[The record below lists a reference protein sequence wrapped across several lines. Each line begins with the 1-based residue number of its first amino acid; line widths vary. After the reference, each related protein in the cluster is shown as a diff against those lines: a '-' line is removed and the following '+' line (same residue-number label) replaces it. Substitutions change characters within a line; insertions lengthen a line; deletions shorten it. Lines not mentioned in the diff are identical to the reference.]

1 MELTWYGRTC
11 VRMRSKDAVVV
22 ADAYQSVVGP
32 TGRGIT
38 GDIVTYSHPDDT
50 PHPQGE
56 RARCPATAATLLP
69 SSLEEAFCLDGPGE
83 YEVKDVLI
91 TGVRTF
97 RDEHKGEERG
107 RNIAFIV
114 ELDGVHVIHLGDIG
128 HLLTEDKLTDIGP
141 VDVACIPVG
150 GALSRHQGGGTG
162 GSAGRQGRRSDAGL
176 RRRRFGRGAGQ
187 VPARDGHLR
196 AARAAVEAVAHALI
210 AARGSHDGRAGAAR
224 QGLGEDGRRSGA
236 AAADQPRSRTMRPR
250 LTTVRARRPPSQ

>member
-22 ADAYQSVVGP
+22 ADAYQAIVGP

-50 PHPQGE
+50 PHP
-56 RARCPATAATLLP
+56 RAKGRVSRDGSTLLP
-69 SSLEEAFCLDGPGE
+69 SSLEDAFCLDGPGE

-97 RDEHKGEERG
+97 RDERKGSERG

-150 GALSRHQGGGTG
+150 GTLSATKAAELVAQLDVKVVVPMPVCEDADSDEALRKFLHEMGVSTPPVAQAKLALMP
-162 GSAGRQGRRSDAGL
+162 SSM
-176 RRRRFGRGAGQ
+176 
-187 VPARDGHLR
+187 PAE
-196 AARAAVEAVAHALI
+196 V
-210 AARGSHDGRAGAAR
+210 
-224 QGLGEDGRRSGA
+224 
-236 AAADQPRSRTMRPR
+236 
-250 LTTVRARRPPSQ
+250 TTVLLEQRGKV